1 MMVEEKIETPEQT
14 AAWLKAAY
22 RIVAEDLELSA
33 GFINGWNAD
42 ISSEEYRKGADDLFE
57 LICKR
62 GFYVPKEEK

>member
-1 MMVEEKIETPEQT
+1 MMVEEKFETPEQI
-14 AAWLKAAY
+14 AARLKAAY

-33 GFINGWNAD
+33 GFIKGRNAD
-42 ISSEEYRKGADDLFE
+42 ISSEEYRKGAEYLFE

>member
-1 MMVEEKIETPEQT
+1 MMVEEKIETPEQI
-14 AAWLKAAY
+14 AARLKAAY

-33 GFINGWNAD
+33 GFIKGRNAD